1 MDLSPVTPDSIIVT
15 VVYTVLLFWGVWV
28 GLLACRGPIRQVGSQ
43 TADTPPAKLFD
54 EFHFDRGVG
63 ITFVVRLR

>member
-1 MDLSPVTPDSIIVT
+1 MDLSPVTPDSIVIT

-43 TADTPPAKLFD
+43 TADTRRQNYSTNSTSIGAS
-54 EFHFDRGVG
+54 V
-63 ITFVVRLR
+63 